1 MVLKAKAN
9 MTKVDLGVVAE
20 DLNPQEGAFSN
31 NLPQGEEEEV
41 MEVDHQEGVRMEED
55 NLVEVVSSQEEEEV
69 ADPNPLLHI
78 LHTVDLLTHANANLS
93 LPHRR
98 S

>member
-9 MTKVDLGVVAE
+9 MTKVDLVVVAE
-20 DLNPQEGAFSN
+20 DLNPQEEAFNN